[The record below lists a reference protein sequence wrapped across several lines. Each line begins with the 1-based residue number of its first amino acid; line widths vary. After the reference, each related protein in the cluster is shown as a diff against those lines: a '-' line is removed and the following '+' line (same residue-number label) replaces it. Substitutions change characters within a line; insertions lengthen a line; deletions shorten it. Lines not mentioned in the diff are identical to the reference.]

1 MTLQSPQFLLIIGIL
16 LLSLT
21 SSALAQERWYQIEVS
36 IFTNE
41 SSIDRSEEVWQAERI
56 ELTYPENLRRLNLL
70 SDLLRTENLTLATI
84 NLAVPEQFD
93 RQELSAEEIQAEIR
107 AESIA
112 AVGPSPASER
122 TGFKLFDF
130 AREDFTQLPISE
142 SDFQQTNR
150 TLVRSANH
158 RLLFHG
164 LWRQAVVQSAQSQ
177 HVYIEGGLTYG
188 EQNEL
193 QGSLKVHFNENED
206 RVVIDTNLWLTEF
219 SIIENAGNLWAL
231 PQKPMDMRNPQNSIN
246 ADLRYNPI
254 QIYKMDQSREMRS
267 NEFHYLDH
275 PALGIVIQVEPY
287 ELPSPPQPVVNF

>member
-1 MTLQSPQFLLIIGIL
+1 MTLLRPQFFLIIGIL

-41 SSIDRSEEVWQAERI
+41 SSIDRSEEAWQAERI
-56 ELTYPENLRRLNLL
+56 ELTYPQNLRRLDLL
-70 SDLLRTENLTLATI
+70 SDLLHTENLTLA
-84 NLAVPEQFD
+84 NVSLAIPEQLN

-107 AESIA
+107 AESIF
-112 AVGPSPASER
+112 AVGPSPASDGA
-122 TGFKLFDF
+122 GFKLFDF
-130 AREDFTQLPISE
+130 AREDFTQLPTSE

-150 TLVRSANH
+150 ILTRSAEH

-164 LWRQAVVQSAQSQ
+164 LWRQAVVQTAQSQ
-177 HVYIEGGLTYG
+177 PVYIEVGLTYG

-193 QGSLKVHFNENED
+193 QGSLTIHFNENED

-219 SIIENAGNLWAL
+219 SIIENTGNLWTL
-231 PQKPMDMRNPQNSIN
+231 PQRPLAMQNSQNSIN
-246 ADLRYNPI
+246 TDLRYNPI

-287 ELPSPPQPVVNF
+287 ELPAPHQSVVNF

>member
-1 MTLQSPQFLLIIGIL
+1 MTLLRPQFFLIIGIL

-41 SSIDRSEEVWQAERI
+41 SSIDRSEETWQAERI
-56 ELTYPENLRRLNLL
+56 ELTYPQNLRRLDLL
-70 SDLLRTENLTLATI
+70 SDLLHTENLTLA
-84 NLAVPEQFD
+84 NVSLAIPEQLN

-107 AESIA
+107 AESIL
-112 AVGPSPASER
+112 AVGPSPASDGA
-122 TGFKLFDF
+122 GFKLFDF
-130 AREDFTQLPISE
+130 AREDFTQLPTSE

-150 TLVRSANH
+150 ILTRSAEH

-164 LWRQAVVQSAQSQ
+164 LWRQAVVQTAQSQ
-177 HVYIEGGLTYG
+177 PVYIEGGLTYG

-193 QGSLKVHFNENED
+193 QGSLTIHFNENED

-219 SIIENAGNLWAL
+219 SIIENTGNLWTL
-231 PQKPMDMRNPQNSIN
+231 PQRPLDMQNSQNSIN
-246 ADLRYNPI
+246 TDLRYNPI

-287 ELPSPPQPVVNF
+287 ELPAPHQSVVNF

>member
-1 MTLQSPQFLLIIGIL
+1 MTLLRPQFFLIIGIL

-41 SSIDRSEEVWQAERI
+41 SSIDRSEEAWQAERI
-56 ELTYPENLRRLNLL
+56 ELTYPQNLRRLDLL
-70 SDLLRTENLTLATI
+70 SDLLHTENLTLANV
-84 NLAVPEQFD
+84 NLAIPEQLN

-107 AESIA
+107 AESIF
-112 AVGPSPASER
+112 AVGPSPASDGA
-122 TGFKLFDF
+122 GFKLFDF
-130 AREDFTQLPISE
+130 AREDFTQLPTSE

-150 TLVRSANH
+150 ILTRSAEH

-164 LWRQAVVQSAQSQ
+164 LWRQAVVQTAQSQ
-177 HVYIEGGLTYG
+177 PVYIEGGLTYG

-193 QGSLKVHFNENED
+193 QGSLTIHFNENED

-219 SIIENAGNLWAL
+219 SIIENTRNLWTL
-231 PQKPMDMRNPQNSIN
+231 PQRPLAMQNSQNSIN
-246 ADLRYNPI
+246 TDLRYNPI

-287 ELPSPPQPVVNF
+287 ELPAPPQSVVNF

>member
-1 MTLQSPQFLLIIGIL
+1 MTLLRPQFFLIIGIL

-41 SSIDRSEEVWQAERI
+41 SSIDRSEEAWQAERI
-56 ELTYPENLRRLNLL
+56 ELTYPQNLRRLDLL
-70 SDLLRTENLTLATI
+70 SDLLHTENLTLANV
-84 NLAVPEQFD
+84 NLAIPEQLN

-107 AESIA
+107 AESIF
-112 AVGPSPASER
+112 AVGPSPASDGA
-122 TGFKLFDF
+122 GFKLFDF
-130 AREDFTQLPISE
+130 AREDFTQLPTSE

-150 TLVRSANH
+150 ILTRSAEH

-164 LWRQAVVQSAQSQ
+164 LWRQAVVQTAQSQ
-177 HVYIEGGLTYG
+177 PVYIEGGLTYG

-193 QGSLKVHFNENED
+193 QGSLTIHFNENED

-219 SIIENAGNLWAL
+219 SIIENTRNLWTL
-231 PQKPMDMRNPQNSIN
+231 PQRPLAMQNSQNSIN
-246 ADLRYNPI
+246 TDLRYNPI

-287 ELPSPPQPVVNF
+287 ELPAPHQSVVNF

>member
-112 AVGPSPASER
+112 AVGPSPASQR
-122 TGFKLFDF
+122 TAFKLFDF
-130 AREDFTQLPISE
+130 AREDFTPLPISD
-142 SDFQQTNR
+142 SDFQQTNL
-150 TLVRSANH
+150 TLVRSAIH
-158 RLLFHG
+158 ILLFHVF
-164 LWRQAVVQSAQSQ
+164 WQP
-177 HVYIEGGLTYG
+177 LT
-188 EQNEL
+188 
-193 QGSLKVHFNENED
+193 V
-206 RVVIDTNLWLTEF
+206 
-219 SIIENAGNLWAL
+219 
-231 PQKPMDMRNPQNSIN
+231 
-246 ADLRYNPI
+246 
-254 QIYKMDQSREMRS
+254 
-267 NEFHYLDH
+267 
-275 PALGIVIQVEPY
+275 
-287 ELPSPPQPVVNF
+287 